1 MVVTVNGCSTRVVAP
16 TLIRD
21 RSFTVASVFK
31 SEPTPSPH
39 LMFNSRTSSRDHTF
53 DTPGMLAGLFVGA
66 ASTSRPRSD
75 ARVARRRAVTQ
86 SAAMSRWLPESI
98 AGVPTT
104 NAAASVT
111 TAYDAVVRVIERK
124 L

>member
-39 LMFNSRTSSRDHTF
+39 LMFNPRTSSRDHTF
-53 DTPGMLAGLFVGA
+53 D
-66 ASTSRPRSD
+66 RP
-75 ARVARRRAVTQ
+75 
-86 SAAMSRWLPESI
+86 
-98 AGVPTT
+98 
-104 NAAASVT
+104 
-111 TAYDAVVRVIERK
+111 AVVPGFSLSLVTLTGRVK
-124 L
+124 VSFAP